1 MKTEYE
7 RQHDAAYFAFSSA
20 ASVRQERLPGL
31 RVIDYGADGS
41 VVGVEFISVSRGL
54 DLSGVPRAEDI
65 EREARRLGMPI
76 LRQAGADEPFQR
88 SLDRRPKT

>member
-1 MKTEYE
+1 MKAEYE
-7 RQHDAAYFAFSSA
+7 RRYDAAYFAFSSA

-54 DLSGVPRAEDI
+54 DLGGVPHAGDI
-65 EREARRLGMPI
+65 EREARRMGLPI
-76 LRQAGADEPFQR
+76 LRKAGTAD
-88 SLDRRPKT
+88 